1 MSSRP
6 PPDVAAGAPGRLS
19 AKAELL
25 QHGLQPRRTLGQ
37 NFLLDQSLCDKIA
50 KLTGPVGGSVLEI
63 GAGLGALTGAVLG
76 RGLRVLAIET
86 DSALLPVLREKFAAE
101 LGSGQLELVHADVRE
116 VDLRS
121 LLEGMPVPRTL
132 AGNLPY
138 HLSGLLLRRAVELAD
153 VVERSV
159 FLLQLEVVERLCA
172 EPDTANYGALTVFAR
187 SVYAPRRSF
196 VVRRG
201 AFYPQPGVD
210 SAVVVLEPLEPPR
223 PPPSDELALFVK
235 AAFGKRRK
243 TLRNAWRG
251 ILDLSMPEL
260 EELALAAG
268 ISLDAR
274 GETLGI
280 DDFQRISALSRAR
293 RAEGQ

>member
-1 MSSRP
+1 MSRP
-6 PPDVAAGAPGRLS
+6 PSDAAAGAPAGRLS

-25 QHGLQPRRTLGQ
+25 QYGLQPKRTLGQ
-37 NFLLDQSLCDKIA
+37 NFLLDQSLCEKIA
-50 KLTGPVGGSVLEI
+50 KLTGPEGGSLLEI
-63 GAGLGALTGAVLG
+63 GAGLGALTAAALG
-76 RGLRVLAIET
+76 RGQRVVAIET
-86 DSALLPVLREKFAAE
+86 DPALLPVLREKFAAA
-101 LGSGQLELVHADVRE
+101 LASGQLQLLHADVRE
-116 VDLRS
+116 VELRS
-121 LLEGMPVPRTL
+121 VLLELPAPRTL

-153 VVERSV
+153 VVQRSV

-172 EPDTANYGALTVFAR
+172 EPGTPAYGALTVFAR

-210 SAVVVLEPLEPPR
+210 SAVVVLEPLDPPR
-223 PPPSDELALFVK
+223 LPPSDEFALLVK

-251 ILDLSMPEL
+251 IFELSMPEL
-260 EELALAAG
+260 EELAQKAE

-274 GETLGI
+274 GETLGVG
-280 DDFQRISALSRAR
+280 DFERMSELSRGR
-293 RAEGQ
+293 QTGGR